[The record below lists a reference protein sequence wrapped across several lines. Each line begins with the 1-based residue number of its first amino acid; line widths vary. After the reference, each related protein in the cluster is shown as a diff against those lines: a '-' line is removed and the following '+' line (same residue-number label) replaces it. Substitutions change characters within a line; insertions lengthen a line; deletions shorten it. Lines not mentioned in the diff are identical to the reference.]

1 MFGTIEVPKNFY
13 DYDKRDEAM
22 MTTRQA
28 PKPAV
33 KTAAVGA
40 EKKGLKQAAVQQA
53 NAEKD
58 AVKAATATV
67 NKAEKNAAAEHRS
80 EPVKGKTGAGDT
92 ATKQE
97 AKQAAPGFQGVIGIF
112 LPAFM
117 LLLALRSN
125 PASISPVMVPPTGY
139 LRLPPPAS
147 TSSGSQQLRLC
158 DQGVCKS
165 DSTAVKEVELLADV
179 GPWLKESSE
188 QVRESRLRVPQS
200 VFCARRYTFPHSR
213 IMYCLCTCAFLHL
226 FVLRHSCDPSPSQ
239 RGQVS
244 LSDNVTAVLLPEHE
258 LFAMPP
264 ANFAKGNGRCAPAP
278 VLSLPTSPK
287 PCRALARSC
296 FSTASSPHFLPAA
309 KIQHV
314 SQFPHAPPAG
324 IPLATRYALSPV
336 PHP

>member
-1 MFGTIEVPKNFY
+1 MLPLTHY
-13 DYDKRDEAM
+13 L
-22 MTTRQA
+22 Q
-28 PKPAV
+28 
-33 KTAAVGA
+33 
-40 EKKGLKQAAVQQA
+40 
-53 NAEKD
+53 
-58 AVKAATATV
+58 
-67 NKAEKNAAAEHRS
+67 
-80 EPVKGKTGAGDT
+80 
-92 ATKQE
+92 
-97 AKQAAPGFQGVIGIF
+97 
-112 LPAFM
+112 LPA
-117 LLLALRSN
+117 
-125 PASISPVMVPPTGY
+125 
-139 LRLPPPAS
+139 PAS
-147 TSSGSQQLRLC
+147 TNSGSQQLRLC

-264 ANFAKGNGRCAPAP
+264 ANFAKGNGRCAPGAP
-278 VLSLPTSPK
+278 VLSLPISPK
-287 PCRALARSC
+287 PCRALALSC
-296 FSTASSPHFLPAA
+296 FSTASSPHNPPSCQQLRSSTSP
-309 KIQHV
+309 KSHM
-314 SQFPHAPPAG
+314 HPAG

-336 PHP
+336 PHPQPHASSAPASTSPTRTVATTPRKQSSCTVDVSTTRMPWVCLARN